1 MTLKELTATVEA
13 MKPQIALLESRTL
26 DLESEKKVLM
36 EKVSEATRVN
46 AAQEEKIKALEAS
59 NVELQSELK
68 VVKERVLVAHRSNT
82 ANEKKFE
89 TLDHKIEMVANEREQ
104 RERNPTV
111 RWFNCKVTD
120 SAKKSSIVLTNEL
133 YDTFLHKIFTR
144 AMEDGLV
151 KAIPKPTEIIEYAHI
166 LPSKKPDPKPAPFLP
181 PGAPQP
187 THKDSAPFEDT
198 LISKFTSRN
207 YKYIV
212 HKYKKEILN
221 EINKDKDK
229 NIEIYDDLTKVNLDC
244 LRFLKSDANSH
255 LVEKAFVLSG
265 KIKFVLKSNPQK
277 LLTVINPFEKDVK
290 KLNKKSI

>member
-1 MTLKELTATVEA
+1 MTVKELEVIVEA

-36 EKVSEATRVN
+36 EKVSEAMRVN
-46 AAQEEKIKALEAS
+46 AAHEVKIQALEAS
-59 NVELQSELK
+59 NMELQSELK
-68 VVKERVLVAHRSNT
+68 VVKERALVAHRSNT
-82 ANEKKFE
+82 SYEKKFE

-120 SAKKSSIVLTNEL
+120 SAKKSSVVLTNEL

-144 AMEDGLV
+144 AKEDGLV
-151 KAIPKPTEIIEYAHI
+151 KVIPKPTEIIEYAHI
-166 LPSKKPDPKPAPFLP
+166 LPSKKPDPKPAPYLP

-187 THKDSAPFEDT
+187 TRKDSAPFEDT

-229 NIEIYDDLTKVNLDC
+229 KIEIYDDLTKVNLEC